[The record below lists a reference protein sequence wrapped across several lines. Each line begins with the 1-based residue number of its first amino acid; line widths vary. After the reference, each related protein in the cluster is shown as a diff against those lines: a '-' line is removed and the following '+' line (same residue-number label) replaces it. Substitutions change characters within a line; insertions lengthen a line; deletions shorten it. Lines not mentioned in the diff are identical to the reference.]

1 MGCFLAPVAEAI
13 VVTVAATIVKK
24 QENKKLDN
32 SQELEKEEAHKVSS
46 RLFRLTSLLYGGAI
60 LLLFEH
66 IWHGEIVPWFPFFT
80 AVESGEV
87 PEMMAEIGTTGVF
100 MAILCTLAWGVAEG
114 LRYVF
119 GKNKAKEKV
128 TE

>member
-13 VVTVAATIVKK
+13 VVTVAATVVKK

-32 SQELEKEEAHKVSS
+32 SQTLTKEEAHKTSS
-46 RLFRLTSLLYGGAI
+46 RLFRLTYLLYGGAI

-80 AVESGEV
+80 AVDTGEV

-100 MAILCTLAWGVAEG
+100 MAILCTLAWGVTEA

-119 GKNKAKEKV
+119 SKNHKEQKA